1 MNINADKN
9 EYKRNLKMPSN
20 ISLENRK
27 NLIIIGVTEV
37 ENFNDKL
44 ISTVTGLG
52 KLDIKGE
59 NLNIKKLN
67 LELGDLEID
76 GKISALIYKNLGNDE
91 HKGFFSKLFK

>member
-1 MNINADKN
+1 MNITADKN
-9 EYKRNLKMPSN
+9 ESKGNSKTPSS

-27 NLIIIGVTEV
+27 NLIISGVIEV
-37 ENFNDKL
+37 ENFDDKL
-44 ISTVTGLG
+44 ISTITGLG

-76 GKISALIYKNLGNDE
+76 GKISALIYKNSGSEYN
-91 HKGFFSKLFK
+91 KGFFSKLFK